1 MKQNMMNDL
10 PGIFVP
16 LESRANV
23 GLEHSPLVSLA
34 QVGLAHMSAN
44 SSSALVLVALLSSI
58 QIRLKQ
64 LISTVLLPPLVKM
77 RCVVNRRCRPLRPMR
92 EKLAGQ
98 QSLKQFK
105 ERCLIAKQRHPF
117 NQSMLFLDV
126 PIRSP
131 AASSSID

>member
-1 MKQNMMNDL
+1 MMNDL

-16 LESRANV
+16 LESKANV
-23 GLEHSPLVSLA
+23 GLEHSPSVLLA

-44 SSSALVLVALLSSI
+44 SSSALVLVDLLLSI

-92 EKLAGQ
+92 EKLAVQQLLRHFRGQ
-98 QSLKQFK
+98 
-105 ERCLIAKQRHPF
+105 CLIAK
-117 NQSMLFLDV
+117 
-126 PIRSP
+126 
-131 AASSSID
+131 